1 MVILRE
7 MLGTGTAAKIFW
19 SSFKTYAL
27 GGGQGNSLTPG
38 TGIVG
43 RIRNH
48 LRIEA
53 SYPARWIRS
62 QGLPMDSNCLTILK
76 WQWCWAIYTCIDVY
90 FQSTYIYIYTHI
102 MYMYIQHYSTVKT
115 DTINLAVAGRSTFWW
130 VLRDI
135 SLQRI
140 SSFAPTIL
148 TKQGKKLTYG
158 FVLSEK

>member
-1 MVILRE
+1 
-7 MLGTGTAAKIFW
+7 
-19 SSFKTYAL
+19 
-27 GGGQGNSLTPG
+27 
-38 TGIVG
+38 VG

-53 SYPARWIRS
+53 SYPAGWIRS
-62 QGLPMDSNCLTILK
+62 QGLPMDSNYLTILK

-90 FQSTYIYIYTHI
+90 FQSTYIYTHI

-158 FVLSEK
+158 FVVWKVIGKNTGKIGGHPVLNPIHFSR

>member
-1 MVILRE
+1 
-7 MLGTGTAAKIFW
+7 MLGTGTAKIFW

-48 LRIEA
+48 LRIDA
-53 SYPARWIRS
+53 SYPARWIQS

-90 FQSTYIYIYTHI
+90 FQSTYIYIYI
-102 MYMYIQHYSTVKT
+102 CIYVYSALFNRQDWYDQLGRCRQIHFLVRFAWHFSAKDIIFCPNNPDKT
-115 DTINLAVAGRSTFWW
+115 
-130 VLRDI
+130 
-135 SLQRI
+135 
-140 SSFAPTIL
+140 
-148 TKQGKKLTYG
+148 GKKLTYG